1 MHEIVEKR
9 SLAPGYKFF
18 VIKSPRIAKK
28 IQPGQFV
35 IVRVHEKGERIPMTI
50 SDFDRER
57 GTLNMVV
64 HEVGKTSRLLAS
76 LEPGDKILNMLGP
89 LGMPSEIK
97 YFGNVVTVC
106 RQGTSGAL
114 YSIIKALKKEG
125 NRVTCI
131 MGAKSKDYL
140 VLEDEVRAI
149 VDELIIAT
157 DDGSKGIKGYAVAA
171 LREYLKKNKVDY
183 ILTIG
188 PSKMMK
194 TVGKIGKKYGIKTTA
209 SLGAIMLDG
218 TGMCGACRVTVK
230 GSTRFACVHGPEF
243 DASEVDFNELIR
255 RQSFFKEEERLAM
268 ELFEEGL

>member
-1 MHEIVEKR
+1 MHEIFKKR
-9 SLAPGYKFF
+9 SLAPGYTFF

-28 IQPGQFV
+28 IEPGQFV

-50 SDFDRER
+50 SDFDREK

-64 HEVGKTSRLLAS
+64 SQVGKTSRLLAS
-76 LEPGDKILNMLGP
+76 LEPGERILNMLGP
-89 LGMPSEIK
+89 LGIPSDIEF
-97 YFGNVVTVC
+97 FGNVVTIC
-106 RQGTSGAL
+106 RQGTAGAL
-114 YSIIKALKKEG
+114 YSIIKALKKAG

-131 MGAKSKDYL
+131 MGAKSRDYL
-140 VLEDEVRAI
+140 VLENEIGAV

-157 DDGSKGIKGYAVAA
+157 DDGSRGVKGYAVSA
-171 LREYLKKNKVDY
+171 LREYLKKNQVDY

-188 PSKMMK
+188 SSKMMK
-194 TVGKIGKKYGIKTTA
+194 TVGKIGKKYGIKTKA

-230 GSTRFACVHGPEF
+230 GNTRFACIDGPEF
-243 DASEVDFNELIR
+243 DADEVNFNELIR

-268 ELFEEGL
+268 ELFEEGI

>member
-1 MHEIVEKR
+1 MHEIIEKR
-9 SLAPGYKFF
+9 ELAPGYKFF
-18 VIKSPRIAKK
+18 VIHSPRIARK

-57 GTLNMVV
+57 GTVNMVV
-64 HEVGKTSRLLAS
+64 HEVGKTSKLLAS

-89 LGMPSEIK
+89 LGKPSEIK
-97 YFGNVVTVC
+97 YYGRVVTVC

-114 YSIIKALKKEG
+114 ISIMKALKKAG
-125 NRVTCI
+125 NHITCI
-131 MGAKSKDYL
+131 MGAKSKEYL
-140 VLEDEVRAI
+140 VLEDEVRKI

-157 DDGSKGIKGYAVAA
+157 DDGSKGFKGYAVQA
-171 LREYLKKNKVDY
+171 LRKHLKNNRADY

-194 TVGKIGKKYGIKTTA
+194 TVGKIGKKHGIKTVA

-218 TGMCGACRVTVK
+218 TGMCGACRVTVA
-230 GSTRFACVHGPEF
+230 GSTLFACVHGPEF
-243 DASEVDFNELIR
+243 EADKVDFDELIR
-255 RQSFFKEEERLAM
+255 RQSFFREEEKLAL
-268 ELFEEGL
+268 ELFEEGT